1 MMREFE
7 IERQFDIKIESIRP
21 NKGVYQL
28 RTNKGVRCL
37 KKINYGTQKLLFVY
51 GAKEHLYNNGFEN
64 IDRYYLNTEGK
75 PYALVNEDIY
85 TLSEW
90 IEGREC
96 DFYSDEDLSLA
107 SKVLANFYLASRGY
121 EPSENS
127 KLKSDLGR
135 WPHLM
140 EKRIKSFDKMKE
152 MVRKKK
158 NHKSEFDL
166 SYMKS
171 MEYYKDLGMKALG
184 ILNESNYFEICRDTE
199 EEKSFC
205 HHDFTYHN
213 IIIDDNNTVSVID
226 FDYCKREVRT
236 FDLSNFMIKVL
247 KWRDWD
253 FNIARA
259 IIDSYNE
266 VAPLNDDEY
275 KVLYAFLMFPQRYW
289 RICNRYYYNEVNW
302 VQNTFNKKME
312 ELIEEREKF
321 ELFMKEFKEHYNIN

>member
-1 MMREFE
+1 MYK
-7 IERQFDIKIESIRP
+7 RQ
-21 NKGVYQL
+21 
-28 RTNKGVRCL
+28 
-37 KKINYGTQKLLFVY
+37 
-51 GAKEHLYNNGFEN
+51 
-64 IDRYYLNTEGK
+64 
-75 PYALVNEDIY
+75 IY

-205 HHDFTYHN
+205 HRC
-213 IIIDDNNTVSVID
+213 V
-226 FDYCKREVRT
+226 
-236 FDLSNFMIKVL
+236 
-247 KWRDWD
+247 
-253 FNIARA
+253 
-259 IIDSYNE
+259 
-266 VAPLNDDEY
+266 
-275 KVLYAFLMFPQRYW
+275 
-289 RICNRYYYNEVNW
+289 
-302 VQNTFNKKME
+302 
-312 ELIEEREKF
+312 
-321 ELFMKEFKEHYNIN
+321 